1 MLSTGGW
8 TSPGGR
14 GGEPVD
20 RAAVSAR
27 RGRLLLP
34 DLAFSLA
41 FVTLLYCVFIF
52 QGSQHFFRD
61 SDTGWHIRT
70 GESILAGAGL
80 PRTDSYSFSRAGS
93 PWFAWEW
100 ASDALMGLVHRRWG
114 LAGVASLFA
123 LAVSAATWCWF
134 RLTWAAGGNFLVA
147 CAFAPLLIS
156 TATIHWHARPH
167 VFSWLFLFAA
177 LIVAEKAPARL
188 RMWHLA
194 AGAVFGALWANVHA
208 SFFLG
213 SVIGLCFAAG
223 GWLGGWI
230 WNSDNRRAQGTW
242 LAAMSAMVAA
252 GSLANPYGWRL
263 HAHIVRYLGDR
274 ELLARVG
281 EFQSFNFH
289 VEGAGQIVAM
299 YLVCAVGAAAMLARR
314 RLDHFLFCLLL
325 LAASLRSARN
335 LPVLALLALPLANG
349 ALVEAFRGARGFRP
363 WMDRLREGFLNY
375 SDELRR
381 LDRQC
386 SGVAWTPVV
395 SVAVF
400 ALGSSQIMAAKA
412 GFPPDQFP
420 VAAAAA
426 VEKLPADARLL
437 APDKFGGY
445 LIYRFEGRRKVFM
458 DGRSDFYGVEFMKNY
473 IRLIE
478 VRPGWR
484 ELMEKF
490 RFTHALL
497 PVNYSLVDA
506 LEHDGWRRVYADS
519 TAVLLERQGL

>member
-8 TSPGGR
+8 TSSGGR
-14 GGEPVD
+14 GGEGVV
-20 RAAVSAR
+20 RAAVPAR
-27 RGRLLLP
+27 RGRLFLP

-41 FVTLLYCVFIF
+41 FVTLLYCLFVF
-52 QGSQHFFRD
+52 QAGRQFFRD

-80 PRTDSYSFSRAGS
+80 PRSDPYSFSRAGE

-100 ASDALMGLVHRRWG
+100 ASDALMGWVHRRWG

-123 LAVSAATWCWF
+123 LAVSAVTWCWL
-134 RLTWAAGGNFLVA
+134 RLSWAAGGDFLGA
-147 CAFAPLLIS
+147 CALLPLLIS
-156 TATIHWHARPH
+156 TTTIHWHARPH
-167 VFSWLFLFAA
+167 VFSWLFLLAA
-177 LIVAEKAPARL
+177 LITAEKAPTRL
-188 RMWHLA
+188 RAWHLA
-194 AGAVFGALWANVHA
+194 AGAAFGALWANMHA

-213 SVIGLCFAAG
+213 AVIGLCFAAG

-230 WNSDNRRAQGTW
+230 WEGENRRAQAPW
-242 LAAMSAMVAA
+242 LAAMTAAVAA
-252 GSLANPYGWRL
+252 GSFANPYGWHL
-263 HAHIVRYLGDR
+263 HEHIWRYLTDR

-299 YLVCAVGAAAMLARR
+299 FLVCAVGAAAMAARR
-314 RLDHFLFCLLL
+314 RLDHFLFCILL

-335 LPVLALLALPLANG
+335 LPILALLALPLANG
-349 ALVEAFRGARGFRP
+349 ALIAALRGAGGFSP
-363 WMDRLREGFLNY
+363 RLDKLRKGFLGY
-375 SDELRR
+375 SAELRQ
-381 LDRQC
+381 LDRQF
-386 SGVAWTPVV
+386 SGIAWAPVV
-395 SVAVF
+395 AVAAF
-400 ALGSSQIMAAKA
+400 AFGSTQFMSARS

-420 VAAAAA
+420 VAAASA
-426 VEKLPADARLL
+426 VERLPADARLL

-445 LIYRFEGRRKVFM
+445 LIYRFKGRRKVFM

-473 IRLIE
+473 IRLVE

-484 ELMEKF
+484 KELERF
-490 RFTHALL
+490 QFTHALL

-506 LEHDGWRRVYADS
+506 LEHDGWRRLYGDGV
-519 TAVLLERQGL
+519 AVLLERQRP

>member
-1 MLSTGGW
+1 MAA
-8 TSPGGR
+8 
-14 GGEPVD
+14 PV
-20 RAAVSAR
+20 R
-27 RGRLLLP
+27 RSRLFLP

-41 FVTLLYCVFIF
+41 LVTLLYCLFVF
-52 QGSQHFFRD
+52 QAGQQFFRD

-80 PRTDSYSFSRAGS
+80 PRSDPYSFSRAGA

-114 LAGVASLFA
+114 PGGVAALFA
-123 LAVSAATWCWF
+123 LAVTAATWCWF
-134 RLTWAAGGNFLVA
+134 RLSWAAGGDFLLA

-156 TATIHWHARPH
+156 TTTIHWHARPH

-177 LIVAEKAPARL
+177 LIAAEKAPARL
-188 RMWHLA
+188 RAWHLA
-194 AGAVFGALWANVHA
+194 AGAAFGALWANVHA

-213 SVIGLCFAAG
+213 TVIGLCFAVG

-230 WNSDNRRAQGTW
+230 WNADHRTARAPW
-242 LAAMSAMVAA
+242 LAAMSLAVAA
-252 GSLANPYGWRL
+252 GSLANPYGWNL
-263 HAHIVRYLGDR
+263 HKHILRYLTDR

-289 VEGAGQIVAM
+289 LEGAGQIVAM
-299 YLVCAVGAAAMLARR
+299 YLVCALGAAAMLARR

-335 LPVLALLALPLANG
+335 LPILALLALPLANG
-349 ALVEAFRGARGFRP
+349 ALVRALRDAEGFSP
-363 WMDRLREGFLNY
+363 WLDRLRRRALNY
-375 SDELRR
+375 SAELRR
-381 LDRQC
+381 LDQQL
-386 SGVAWTPVV
+386 SGVVWAPVV
-395 SVAVF
+395 AAAVF
-400 ALGSSQIMAAKA
+400 ALGSSQIMSAKA

-420 VAAAAA
+420 VAAASA
-426 VEKLPADARLL
+426 VEKLPVDARLL

-484 ELMEKF
+484 EELGRF
-490 RFTHALL
+490 QFTHALL

-506 LEHDGWRRVYADS
+506 LEHDGWRRVWADRV
-519 TAVLLERQGL
+519 AVLLERPQP